1 MRHTNFAIQE
11 AEDRVFDPAPRAIR
25 EIEFAPPA
33 DYAVPE
39 LAELYVNMESSFG
52 KECRLAIQLASV
64 SPGSGGH
71 QIGLDLVWVASATLG
86 KRALLLT
93 HAMPSRGRLAREDVG
108 IVDGVRVP
116 VTSWD
121 QEFVKLADQEAYVGN
136 LDGWRGS
143 KGAVI
148 SPQEIDRHLD
158 ELSDFFDMI
167 VIAPPPLNRDPL
179 GTVLARHVDGNI
191 IVVDA
196 ERTRRFAAI
205 RLREILTRSGRPII
219 GAIMSGQRSY
229 LPRWL
234 ARLI

>member
-1 MRHTNFAIQE
+1 MRPFAIQE
-11 AEDRVFDPAPRAIR
+11 TQEHNYRPVPRAVR

-33 DYAVPE
+33 EYTVPE

-52 KECRLAIQLASV
+52 KDCRLAIQLASV
-64 SPGSGGH
+64 SPGTDGH
-71 QIGLDLVWVASATLG
+71 QIGLDLVWVASASLG

-93 HAMPSRGRLAREDVG
+93 HRMPSRDRESDATA
-108 IVDGVRVP
+108 DASHLP
-116 VTSWD
+116 STTWK
-121 QEFVKLADQEAYVGN
+121 QEFVKMAEQEAYLGN
-136 LDGWRGS
+136 LDGWRGP

-148 SPQEIDRHLD
+148 SATEIDRNLD
-158 ELSDFFDMI
+158 ELSEIFDMI
-167 VIAPPPLNRDPL
+167 VIAPPPLNQDPL

-191 IVVDA
+191 IVVEA
-196 ERTRRFAAI
+196 EKTRRYATI

>member
-11 AEDRVFDPAPRAIR
+11 ADDRAFDPIPRAIR

-33 DYAVPE
+33 DYSVPE

-52 KECRLAIQLASV
+52 KDCHLAIQLASV
-64 SPGSGGH
+64 SPGLGSH

-93 HAMPSRGRLAREDVG
+93 HTMPLRGHPSDEGVG
-108 IVDGVRVP
+108 IADRARIP
-116 VTSWD
+116 STSWD

-136 LDGWRGS
+136 LDGWREA

-148 SPQEIDRHLD
+148 SPQDIDRHLD

-219 GAIMSGQRSY
+219 GAIMSGQRNY

>member
-1 MRHTNFAIQE
+1 MRQTNFAIQE
-11 AEDRVFDPAPRAIR
+11 APEHGFEPAPRAIR

-52 KECRLAIQLASV
+52 KDCHLAIQLACV
-64 SPGSGGH
+64 SPGSGNH
-71 QIGLDLVWVASATLG
+71 QIGIDLVWVASASLG

-93 HAMPSRGRLAREDVG
+93 HAMPSRGRMAR
-108 IVDGVRVP
+108 DGVGVVDDSRVP
-116 VTSWD
+116 STSWD
-121 QEFVKLADQEAYVGN
+121 QEFVKLADQEAYLGN
-136 LDGWRGS
+136 LDGWRGP

-148 SPQEIDRHLD
+148 SPTEIDRHLD

-167 VIAPPPLNRDPL
+167 VIAPPPLNHDPL

-196 ERTRRFAAI
+196 ERTRRYAAI